1 MKKKRIEIKGPSII
15 DRIVFALTLP
25 DIPKKDDRE
34 GPFKVIK
41 TKEYNLMKNMIDTI
55 PGYTTQIRKQNI
67 DLKKMKEELDLKIVE
82 LDTKEKQ
89 QMKLIAKVGGL
100 TTSLK
105 REKKKNEEFLKA
117 VNELEDK
124 LEESMSNKY
133 LVKKIPS
140 GRRPK
145 TQTMKLKSC
154 TVQSKIAMKVHGEN
168 K

>member
-1 MKKKRIEIKGPSII
+1 MKKKRIEVKGPSII

-41 TKEYNLMKNMIDTI
+41 TKDYNLMKNMIDTI

-89 QMKLIAKVGGL
+89 RMKLIAKVGGL

-105 REKKKNEEFLKA
+105 REKKKNQNLIKELTDVTMELDIKEKEIKMLKNKGKRKKDLESYKNYFEA
-117 VNELEDK
+117 RRELEKREKND
-124 LEESMSNKY
+124 
-133 LVKKIPS
+133 
-140 GRRPK
+140 
-145 TQTMKLKSC
+145 
-154 TVQSKIAMKVHGEN
+154 
-168 K
+168 